1 MVNITIPAGRYYIG
15 DIVGLTKPLVAI
27 PARSSIFYDDE
38 MNVEVEIAGGGSCMP
53 DENAFGIFGII
64 EFENTG
70 LPAEAFGEFSSSFE
84 VDEPTEV
91 IFDYDYLEVVGTMK
105 FSLMKDLGL
114 TFTATDEE
122 VELAMGE

>member
-15 DIVGLTKPLVAI
+15 DVVGLTKPLVAI

-38 MNVEVEIAGGGSCMP
+38 MSVEVEIAGGGSCMP
-53 DENAFGIFGII
+53 NEDAFGIFGII

-70 LPAEAFGEFSSSFE
+70 LPPEQFGEMSSSFE
-84 VDEPTEV
+84 VAEPTEV
-91 IFDYDYLEVVGTMK
+91 LFNYDYLEVVGVMK

-114 TFTATDEE
+114 KFTSTDEE